1 MPADE
6 YSLIGPPLALYRHYG
21 MDADGIVAA
30 ALALMEER

>member
-21 MDADGIVAA
+21 LDADGIAA
-30 ALALMEER
+30 RARALAAG